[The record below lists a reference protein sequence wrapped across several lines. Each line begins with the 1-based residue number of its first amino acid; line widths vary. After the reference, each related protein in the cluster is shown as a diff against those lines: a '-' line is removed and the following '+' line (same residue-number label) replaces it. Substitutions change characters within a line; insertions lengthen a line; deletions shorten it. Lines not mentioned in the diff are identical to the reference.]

1 MSDLKIAV
9 LGVGMMGADHVAR
22 LTARISGARVVVVND
37 YLTEKAE
44 AIAAGIPGC
53 RAIAD
58 PLDAIADPEVDAV
71 VLATPGPTHEKQ
83 LLACLEHG
91 KPVLCEKPLTTD
103 VESSLAVVKAEA
115 ALGKRLI
122 QVGFMRRFDHEY
134 VQLKSLMDA
143 GEFGEPLVLHCV
155 HRNPAVPPN
164 FDSSMIVRDSLVH
177 EVDVTR
183 FLFDEEI
190 VSVQIIRPA
199 ANPGAPQSLQ
209 DPQIAIFKTASGKHV
224 DVEVF
229 VTTGVAYEVRT
240 ELVGEKG
247 SAFIGLDVGLVRKG
261 APGTWGGQIT
271 PSFKERFGE
280 AYDTEFQR
288 WVDAV
293 KAGDDAGDYTDGP
306 TAWDGYA
313 AAAVCEA
320 GVESLNTGQPVE
332 VTLVDRASMAGA

>member
-1 MSDLKIAV
+1 MSELKIAV

-22 LTARISGARVVVVND
+22 ITARISGARVVVVND

-53 RAIAD
+53 RAIGD

-71 VLATPGPTHEKQ
+71 VIATPGPTHEKQ
-83 LLACLEHG
+83 LLACLEHA

-103 VESSLAVVKAEA
+103 VETSLAVVKREAE
-115 ALGKRLI
+115 LGKRLI

-134 VQLKSLMDA
+134 AQLKSLLDA
-143 GEFGEPLVLHCV
+143 GEFGEPLVLHCA
-155 HRNPAVPPN
+155 HRNPTVPPN
-164 FDSSMIVRDSLVH
+164 FNSDMIVRDSLVH

-183 FLFDEEI
+183 FLFGEEI
-190 VSVQIIRPA
+190 ASVQIIRPA
-199 ANPGAPQSLQ
+199 ANPGAPQGLQ
-209 DPQIAIFKTASGKHV
+209 DPQIAIFKTVSGKHV

-240 ELVGEKG
+240 EIVGEKG
-247 SAFIGLDVGLVRKG
+247 SAMIGLDVGLVRKN
-261 APGTWGGQIT
+261 APGSWGGQIT
-271 PSFKERFGE
+271 PSFKERFGQ

-293 KAGDDAGDYTDGP
+293 RNGTNVDGP
-306 TAWDGYA
+306 SAWDGYA

-320 GVESLNTGQPVE
+320 GVESLNNGGLPVE
-332 VTLVDRASMAGA
+332 VKLVDRASIEGA

>member
-1 MSDLKIAV
+1 MSDIKIAV
-9 LGVGMMGADHVAR
+9 LGVGIMGADHVAR
-22 LTARISGARVVVVND
+22 ITSRISGARVVVVND
-37 YLTEKAE
+37 YLAEKAG
-44 AIAAGIPGC
+44 AIAAGIPDC
-53 RAIAD
+53 RAVGD

-71 VLATPGPTHEKQ
+71 VIASPGPSHEKQ

-103 VESSLAVVKAEA
+103 AETSLAVVKREAE
-115 ALGKRLI
+115 LGRRLI

-134 VQLKSLMDA
+134 AQLKSMLDA
-143 GEFGEPLVLHCV
+143 GEFGRPLVLHCV
-155 HRNPAVPPN
+155 HRNPAVPPT
-164 FDSSMIVRDSLVH
+164 FDSAMVVRDSLVH

-190 VSVQIIRPA
+190 TSIQIIRPA
-199 ANPGAPQSLQ
+199 TNPGAPEGIQ
-209 DPQIAIFKTASGKHV
+209 DPQIAVMRTASGKHI
-224 DVEVF
+224 DVELF

-247 SAFIGLDVGLVRKG
+247 SAFIGLDVGLVRKTATG
-261 APGTWGGQIT
+261 MWGGQIT
-271 PSFKERFGE
+271 PGFRERFGQ

-293 KAGDDAGDYTDGP
+293 HAGATTGDYTDGP
-306 TAWDGYA
+306 VAWDGYA

-320 GVESLNTGQPVE
+320 GVLSLNSGEPVDVRMVARE
-332 VTLVDRASMAGA
+332 SIKGA